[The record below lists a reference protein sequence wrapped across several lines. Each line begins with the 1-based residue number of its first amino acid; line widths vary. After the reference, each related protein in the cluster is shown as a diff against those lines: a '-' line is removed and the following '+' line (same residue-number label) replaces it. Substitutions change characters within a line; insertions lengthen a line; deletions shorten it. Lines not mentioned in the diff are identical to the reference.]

1 MGSIGGIVGGD
12 GAPNEADRAAIGE
25 GSIFSAE
32 NVLFVVR
39 PKSTLAWNDHLSV
52 AVSGHFDRTPASGQS
67 AAQLLLDLWAA
78 RGPAALD
85 QLDGAW
91 VAAIYDRVAHRTW
104 LARDPFGIRRMFF
117 AQKGS
122 RLAFSS
128 RLRRLLGLSWVSREL
143 AREHLAEFL
152 AFRYVHAPRTLL
164 REVQQIPPGHLL
176 TFDRHRLSLDPW
188 FRIRYAPPFAPLP
201 DETTAL
207 AELERRLNRA
217 VAARSSGRQR
227 VGVFLSGGLDSSA
240 IALYAAKLGPVHTFT
255 VGVDGEEADETPYA
269 GRVATIL
276 RTEHSVLRVHPTS
289 YLDAVEA
296 VVVGTDQPLT
306 DPAAVPQ
313 YLLAKAAAPHV
324 DVLLAGDG
332 GDEVFGGRMV
342 AALAGEL
349 RISQAM
355 KRLPGAL
362 GRIAGRLMGGGRP
375 ELAEEGRPFG
385 LARLVGGFQIYD
397 AVDRGKLLRDPG
409 WVRPG
414 IRRATLEPLYRQ
426 VTSDPINEMLHVY
439 LVGRMTED
447 ALVRSGAAAGLAGLA
462 LREPLLDLDLVSFLA
477 STSGWWKVRN
487 RPGEA
492 VSKWPLRRLLRPVL
506 GRALVNRPK
515 RVLPGPWT
523 RWVRG
528 PLKGYVDERLA
539 LLKEDRLGLF
549 MPGALDGLVERGEDQ
564 RLWMLLFLDAWCR
577 TNGVV

>member
-1 MGSIGGIVGGD
+1 MGSIGGIVGG
-12 GAPNEADRAAIGE
+12 GAPPDEGERGAIGD
-25 GSIFSAE
+25 GSAFAAGDTLL
-32 NVLFVVR
+32 VAR
-39 PKSTLAWNDHLSV
+39 PRSTLAWSDDLAV
-52 AVSGHFDRTPASGQS
+52 AVAGHFDRTPASGQS
-67 AAQLLLDLWAA
+67 AAQLLLELWSA
-78 RGPAALD
+78 GGSAALD

-91 VAAIYDRVAHRTW
+91 VAAVYDRRAGRTW
-104 LARDPFGIRRMFF
+104 LARDPFGIRRLFF

-122 RLAFSS
+122 RLAFST
-128 RLRRLLGLSWVSREL
+128 RLRRLLGLPWVSREL

-164 REVQQIPPGHLL
+164 RDVQQLPPGHLL
-176 TFDRHRLSLDPW
+176 SFDGRQVSLEPWYRL
-188 FRIRYAPPFAPLP
+188 RYAPPFAPLP
-201 DETTAL
+201 EEAPTL
-207 AELERRLNRA
+207 AELERRLHRA
-217 VAARSSGRQR
+217 VAARASGRQR

-240 IALYAAKLGPVHTFT
+240 IALYASKLGPVHTFT
-255 VGVDGEEADETPYA
+255 VGVEGEEGDETPYA

-276 RTEHSVLRVHPTS
+276 RTEHSVLRVDPQS
-289 YLDAVEA
+289 YLEAVEA

-342 AALAGEL
+342 AVLGGAF
-349 RISQAM
+349 RVSQAVR
-355 KRLPGAL
+355 RLPGPVGHAL
-362 GRIAGRLMGGGRP
+362 GRFLGRRRP
-375 ELAEEGRPFG
+375 ELAAEGQPFG
-385 LARLVGGFQIYD
+385 LSRLVGGFQVYD
-397 AVDRGKLLRDPG
+397 AAARGALLRDPG

-414 IRRATLEPLYRQ
+414 VRRATLEPLYRQ
-426 VTSDPINEMLHVY
+426 VVSDPINEILHVY
-439 LVGRMTED
+439 LVGRMSED
-447 ALVRSGAAAGLAGLA
+447 ALVRSGAAAGVAGLA
-462 LREPLLDLDLVSFLA
+462 LREPLLDLDLVAFLA
-477 STSGWWKVRN
+477 SISGWWKVRT
-487 RPGEA
+487 RPGETI
-492 VSKWPLRRLLRPVL
+492 SKWPLRRLLRPAL

-539 LLKEDRLGLF
+539 LLREDRLGLF

-577 TNGVV
+577 TNGIG